1 MPSRKATA
9 SSRSRTSHGHEIFAA
24 AEGLYAEAMESYLRK
39 RDWRHA
45 ATGFR
50 AFLDK
55 YGTER
60 DLAEIS
66 DRARV
71 HLLACEQKLA
81 PEAPAPVTAEEWLR
95 HGVSLANSGRVDDAL
110 GAFDRAEAMGF
121 AVGRV
126 HYARA
131 AALALDGR
139 LDDALAQLKL
149 AIGVDPEHRAHSL
162 GDPDFERLRETA
174 GYVALVEPPDS
185 DLGDDY
191 DDLDDEDFEDDE
203 DLDGADQEVFDDGPQ
218 IAPPEDIDKGPAL
231 Y

>member
-9 SSRSRTSHGHEIFAA
+9 SSRSRVSHGHEAFAA
-24 AEGLYAEAMESYLRK
+24 AEGLYAEAMESYLIK
-39 RDWRHA
+39 RDWKHA
-45 ATGFR
+45 AAGFR

-55 YGTER
+55 FGTER
-60 DLAEIS
+60 DLAEMA

-71 HLLACEQKLA
+71 HLAGCDEKLA
-81 PEAPAPVTAEEWLR
+81 PDAPAPVSAEEWLR
-95 HGVSLANSGRVDDAL
+95 HGVSLANGGRANDAL
-110 GAFDRAEAMGF
+110 AAFDQAEALGF

-139 LDDALAQLKL
+139 LDDALNQLRL
-149 AIGVDPEHRAHSL
+149 AIAADPEHRAHSL
-162 GDPDFERLRETA
+162 GDPDLERLRETA
-174 GYVALVEPPDS
+174 GFVALVEPPDS
-185 DLGDDY
+185 DLDDDY

-203 DLDGADQEVFDDGPQ
+203 ELDGADQEVLDDGPQ
-218 IAPPEDIDKGPAL
+218 IVPPEDLDRGPAI

>member
-9 SSRSRTSHGHEIFAA
+9 TSRSRTSQGHEAFAA
-24 AEGLYAEAMESYLRK
+24 AEGLYAEAMKSYLLK
-39 RDWRHA
+39 RDWTHA

-60 DLAEIS
+60 DLAELA

-71 HLLACEQKLA
+71 HLIACERKLA
-81 PEAPAPVTAEEWLR
+81 PDAPAPVTAEEWLR
-95 HGVSLANSGRVDDAL
+95 HGVSLANAGRAADAL
-110 GAFDRAEAMGF
+110 RAFDKAEGLGF

-131 AALALDGR
+131 SALALDGQ
-139 LDDALAQLKL
+139 LDEALAQLKL
-149 AIGVDPEHRAHSL
+149 AIGVDAEHRAHSL

-174 GYVALVEPPDS
+174 GYVALVEPPE
-185 DLGDDY
+185 DDY

-203 DLDGADQEVFDDGPQ
+203 ELDDADQEVFDDGPQ
-218 IAPPEDIDKGPAL
+218 ITPPEDTDKGPAL

>member
-9 SSRSRTSHGHEIFAA
+9 TGRNRTSHGHEAFAA
-24 AEGLYAEAMESYLRK
+24 AEGLYAEAMESFLRK
-39 RDWRHA
+39 RDWRLA
-45 ATGFR
+45 ASGFR

-60 DLAEIS
+60 DLAEIA

-71 HLLACEQKLA
+71 HLTACEQKLA
-81 PEAPAPVTAEEWLR
+81 PEAPAPVTADEWLR
-95 HGVSLANSGRVDDAL
+95 HGVSLANGGQAEEAL
-110 GAFDRAEAMGF
+110 GAFDKAESLGF

-139 LDDALAQLKL
+139 LDDALNQLKQ
-149 AIGVDPEHRAHSL
+149 AIEVDPEHRAHSL

-191 DDLDDEDFEDDE
+191 DDLDDDDFDDDE
-203 DLDGADQEVFDDGPQ
+203 ELDGADQEVFDDGPQ
-218 IAPPEDIDKGPAL
+218 IVPPEEIDKGPAI

>member
-9 SSRSRTSHGHEIFAA
+9 SSRSRTSHGHEAFAA
-24 AEGLYAEAMESYLRK
+24 AEGLYAEAMESFLLR
-39 RDWRHA
+39 RDWKHA
-45 ATGFR
+45 AFGFR

-60 DLAEIS
+60 DLAEIA

-71 HLLACEQKLA
+71 HLAACEQKLA
-81 PEAPAPVTAEEWLR
+81 PDAPAPVTADEWLR
-95 HGVSLANSGRVDDAL
+95 HGVSLANGGLAEEAL
-110 GAFDRAEAMGF
+110 GAFDKAEAMGF
-121 AVGRV
+121 SVGRV

-139 LDDALAQLKL
+139 LDDALDQLKL
-149 AIGVDPEHRAHSL
+149 AIAADPEHRAHSL

-174 GYVALVEPPDS
+174 GYVALVEPPDA

-203 DLDGADQEVFDDGPQ
+203 ELDGADQEVFDDGPQ
-218 IAPPEDIDKGPAL
+218 IAPPEDIDKGPAI